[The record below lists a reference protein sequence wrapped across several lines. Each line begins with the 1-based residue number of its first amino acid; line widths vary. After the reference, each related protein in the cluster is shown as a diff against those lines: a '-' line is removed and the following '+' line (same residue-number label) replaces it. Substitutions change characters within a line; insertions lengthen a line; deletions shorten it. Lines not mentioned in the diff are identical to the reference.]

1 MANHLQFETSAYL
14 KQHAEQPVDWYAWG
28 PEALERARLEDK
40 PIFLSIG
47 YSSCHWCHV
56 MAHESFADEEVAAL
70 LRQYFIAVKVDR
82 EERPDLDQLYML
94 ACQFLT
100 GSGGW
105 PLSVFIT
112 PEGLPFFAGTYFPK
126 RGGYALN
133 VPGFIEIINYLGPC
147 WSTHREEL
155 LRNGREIAGI
165 LHSLEQ
171 SRPPDE
177 VLSVDLLAA
186 GAFQLAE
193 NFDCENGGFGA
204 APKFP
209 TPHQLL
215 FLLRWYRRSG
225 TEAALEMVEKTLAKM
240 ADGGIFDH
248 LGGGFHRYAVD
259 RQWRIPHFEKM
270 LYDQAGLLLV
280 YAEAYRISANP
291 LHSEVAAAIVA
302 YLEREL
308 QGEHGAFCAAQDADS
323 EGREGAFYVWNKAQI
338 AEILGPADGELF
350 CRAYGVS
357 EGGNFPESKGASVL
371 YRVREELP
379 AAAFP
384 ALTEK
389 VLRGWRER
397 LFAARS
403 QRPEPFID
411 GKILTSWNGL
421 AIAALAR
428 AAVVFQK
435 PSYCRLAVTAAAALE
450 KNLWRPENRLW
461 RRWVPEG
468 TAGIPAFLDDYA
480 FLIAGLLELD
490 AAGAGP
496 AFRRQARA
504 LTNTVNE
511 LFWDDE
517 GERFFYSGSDA
528 EKLIAR
534 NLELHDGVL
543 PGANAVMI
551 MNLLRLYALTGETVL
566 QGQAEMALGR
576 MAGLVAQNPLLYLHT
591 LSALDEYLP

>member
-1 MANHLQFETSAYL
+1 MANHLRFETSAYL
-14 KQHAEQPVDWYAWG
+14 RQHAEQPIDWYVWG
-28 PEALERARLEDK
+28 PKALERARLEDK

-126 RGGYALN
+126 QGGYALN
-133 VPGFIEIINYLGPC
+133 VPGFIEILSYLGPR
-147 WSTHREEL
+147 WRTHREEL
-155 LRNGREIAGI
+155 LENGREIARI
-165 LHSLEQ
+165 LRSLEQ
-171 SRPPDE
+171 PRPLDE
-177 VLSVDLLAA
+177 VLSVDLLAD

-193 NFDCENGGFGA
+193 NFDHENGGFGG

-215 FLLRWYRRSG
+215 FLLRWHRRSG
-225 TEAALEMVEKTLAKM
+225 AETALGMVEKTLVKM

-259 RQWRIPHFEKM
+259 KKWQIPHFEKM
-270 LYDQAGLLLV
+270 LYDQAGMILL
-280 YAEAYRISANP
+280 YTEAYRISANP
-291 LHSEVAAAIVA
+291 FYSEVVAAIVA

-308 QGEHGAFCAAQDADS
+308 QGEHGAFRAAQDADS
-323 EGREGAFYVWNKAQI
+323 EGREGAFYVWTKAQI
-338 AEILGPADGELF
+338 AEILGDGDGELF

-357 EGGNFPESKGASVL
+357 KAGNFSEIKGAGVL
-371 YRVREELP
+371 HRRRGENP
-379 AAAFP
+379 AAASP
-384 ALTEK
+384 ELEEQ
-389 VLRGWRER
+389 LLLGWRDR
-397 LFAARS
+397 LLAARG
-403 QRPEPFID
+403 QRPSPLID
-411 GKILTSWNGL
+411 GKILTAWNGL
-421 AIAALAR
+421 LIAALAR
-428 AAVVFQK
+428 AAVVFQE
-435 PSYCRLAVTAAAALE
+435 SRYCRLAQAALGALE

-461 RRWVPEG
+461 RCWVPEG
-468 TAGIPAFLDDYA
+468 SAGIPAFLDDYA

-496 AFRRQARA
+496 AFRHQARS
-504 LTNTVNE
+504 LTTTVNE

-517 GERFFYSGSDA
+517 GERFFYSGSEA
-528 EKLIAR
+528 EQLIAR

-543 PGANAVMI
+543 PSSNAVMI
-551 MNLLRLYALTGETVL
+551 MNLLRLFALTGEQTL
-566 QGQAEMALGR
+566 HDQAERALGR

-591 LSALDEYLP
+591 LSALDEYLS